1 MNQQATPGV
10 EIDILALFRMIW
22 KRKFLIAVF
31 ASLVGVLVFGYNVLL
46 ATPRYDSTTRIYVVG
61 RQNNDVA
68 TITNQDLQAGS
79 YLVKDYKEI
88 ILSQDVLRKS
98 IEELGLDLTPN
109 ALAGKINV
117 VVPADTRIISITV
130 SDKDP
135 EEAARIVNTF
145 RQKASEKIIEVTK
158 AADVTTVD
166 EGVAALS
173 PSSPKVKRNTALGF
187 LAGGFF
193 MTVVVVVAELIDDRV
208 KRPEDIEESMGITL
222 LGIVPNIDMLK

>member
-1 MNQQATPGV
+1 MNQQATPEV

-22 KRKFLIAVF
+22 KKKFLIFVF
-31 ASLVGVLVFGYNVLL
+31 ATLVGILVFGYNVLL
-46 ATPRYDSTTRIYVVG
+46 ASPSYDSTTRIYVVN
-61 RQNNDVA
+61 RQNNDVG

-98 IEELGLDLTPN
+98 IEELGLDLTPS
-109 ALAGKINV
+109 ALASKINV

-166 EGVAALS
+166 EGVAAVS

-187 LAGGFF
+187 LVGGFV
-193 MTVVVVVAELIDDRV
+193 MIVVVVVAEIIDDRV
-208 KRPEDIEESMGITL
+208 KRPEDIEETMGITL
-222 LGIVPNIDMLK
+222 LGIVPNIDTLK

>member
-1 MNQQATPGV
+1 MNQQATPEV

-22 KRKFLIAVF
+22 KKKFLIFVF
-31 ASLVGVLVFGYNVLL
+31 ATLVGVLVFGYNVLL
-46 ATPRYDSTTRIYVVG
+46 ASPSYDSTTRIYVVN
-61 RQNNDVA
+61 RQNNDVG

-98 IEELGLDLTPN
+98 IEELGLGLTPS
-109 ALAGKINV
+109 ALANKINV

-166 EGVAALS
+166 EGVAAMS

-187 LAGGFF
+187 LAGGFV
-193 MTVVVVVAELIDDRV
+193 MIVVVVVAEIIDDRV
-208 KRPEDIEESMGITL
+208 KRPEDIEETMGITL
-222 LGIVPNIDMLK
+222 LGIVPNIDTLK